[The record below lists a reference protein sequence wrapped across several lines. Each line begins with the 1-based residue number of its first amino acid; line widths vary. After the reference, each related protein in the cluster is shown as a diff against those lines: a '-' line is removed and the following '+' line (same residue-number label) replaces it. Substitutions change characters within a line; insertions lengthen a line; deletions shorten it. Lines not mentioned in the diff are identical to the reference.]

1 MAISAADARALDAM
15 EQTSSALSSINIG
28 DGQGNEDAQ
37 KAGQVI
43 QQVGAGVAIANP
55 LIGGAISLVGT
66 VVGFFGKVSG

>member
-15 EQTSSALSSINIG
+15 EQTSSALNSINIG
-28 DGQGNEDAQ
+28 DGQGNEDVQ
-37 KAGQVI
+37 KASQVI